1 MLYFAIIGDMIGSR
15 TLKNRSAIQK
25 KFAAALKTIQKQYT
39 EQIVSPLTVTIGDE
53 FQAILKDTS
62 QLFNILYEIEQSL
75 KTISLRYGF
84 GIGVI
89 TTEINYSAAIGM
101 DGPAFHMARA
111 AIEQARKSG
120 RHYALH
126 CKDALIE
133 KRLNTLLNWLDISTS
148 NWSPEKRTIL
158 HLYRHNVMQKEIARL
173 VSMSQSAVSQHINA
187 PAFHLVHQTQLLI
200 QDEIN
205 RALHGEKI

>member
-1 MLYFAIIGDMIGSR
+1 MLFFTVIGDMIGSR
-15 TLKNRSAIQK
+15 KLENRSGIQK
-25 KFAAALKTIQKQYT
+25 KFSAALKTIQKRHK

-62 QLFNILYEIEQSL
+62 QLFNTLYEIEQSL
-75 KTISLRYGF
+75 KSVSLRYGF
-84 GIGVI
+84 GIGII

-101 DGPAFHMARA
+101 DGPAFHNARA

-120 RHYALH
+120 RHYALR
-126 CKDALIE
+126 CEDTFIE
-133 KRLNTLLNWLDISTS
+133 KRLNTLLNWLDISTT
-148 NWSPEKRTIL
+148 NWSSEKRTIL
-158 HLYRHNVMQKEIARL
+158 HLYRHNVTQKEIARL

-205 RALHGEKI
+205 RVLRGEEI